1 MDIERLLG
9 SVLGGA
15 VGSSKRRKKGITG
28 SVVSAGLRNP
38 AAVIGIA
45 GVAWGLYET
54 WKSSQQ
60 TSGPTPPPSGVGP
73 SSPPPVPPPLPS
85 APLATPSTLPT
96 EALRVLRLTLSAARA
111 DGNLSAAEAEQILSE
126 ARNAGAEAV
135 VHDEMQRT
143 VPLGEIVAGV
153 VDPDH
158 KQQLYRLAFTV
169 VHADEGV
176 SGTERL
182 YLSQLASLLLLDA
195 ETVGQIESET
205 AARLKAAAAS

>member
-15 VGSSKRRKKGITG
+15 VGSSKRRKSGITG

-38 AAVIGIA
+38 AAVLGIA

-54 WKSSQQ
+54 WKSGQQ
-60 TSGPTPPPSGVGP
+60 AASPTPTTSGGP
-73 SSPPPVPPPLPS
+73 SVPPVVPPPIPGTGRQQEPALPV
-85 APLATPSTLPT
+85 

-126 ARNAGAEAV
+126 ARSAGAEAV
-135 VHDEMQRT
+135 VHDEMQRN
-143 VPLGEIVAGV
+143 VPLTEILAGV
-153 VDPDH
+153 TDPEH
-158 KQQLYRLAFTV
+158 KRQLYRLAFTV

-176 SGTERL
+176 SDTERL
-182 YLSQLASLLLLDA
+182 YLSQLASLLALDA
-195 ETVGQIESET
+195 SNVGQIETET
-205 AARLKAAAAS
+205 AAQLKSVSAS